1 MKKETK
7 IKIIIIGLIV
17 LAISIF
23 IGYKLFYLPHIQAKQ
38 GWVYSKSWDCPSDH
52 PIKANLESHIYHTR
66 SSPYYERTNAENC
79 KCFNTSANA
88 KQQGFRAPL
97 NK

>member
-1 MKKETK
+1 MEKEIKTK
-7 IKIIIIGLIV
+7 VIIIGLIV

-23 IGYKLFYLPHIQAKQ
+23 VGYKLFYLPHIQARE

-52 PIKANLESHIYHTR
+52 PIKANMNSGIFHIR
-66 SSPYYERTNAENC
+66 SSPYYSRTNARNC
-79 KCFNTSANA
+79 KCFDTSEHAR
-88 KQQGFRAPL
+88 QQGFRPPL